1 MNKDKIIL
9 NVENFSVSFL
19 IKDSFYIFKK
29 KYSIVN
35 NEINLSL
42 KEGKITGLQGDS
54 GCGKTILLKGILGLL
69 DEHTSKIS
77 GRAIYNINN
86 ENINIIEA
94 KNKTLKLIRRNVQP
108 VFQDP
113 YSSMNS
119 SHTIF
124 RIVEEPLLY
133 LTDFSKAERKDLVFS
148 ILEEVGIDKTDI
160 NKYSFEFSAGQR
172 QRIMIARAL
181 IIKPKILIADE
192 PAASLDFSNQ
202 SQILNLFLDM
212 KEKYNLTIL
221 ISSHDSKVLE
231 LLCDEIKFM
240 KNGKIQK

>member
-9 NVENFSVSFL
+9 NVENFSVWFL

-42 KEGKITGLQGDS
+42 KEGKIIGLQGNS
-54 GCGKTILLKGILGLL
+54 GCGKTTLLKGILGLL

-77 GRAIYNINN
+77 GRVIYYINN
-86 ENINIIEA
+86 ENINILNA
-94 KNKTLKLIRRNVQP
+94 KNKTIKLLRKNVQP
-108 VFQDP
+108 VSQNP

-124 RIVEEPLLY
+124 RIVEEPLRY
-133 LTDFSKAERKDLVFS
+133 LTCFNKSERKEMVFS
-148 ILEEVGIDKTDI
+148 ILEEVGIDNNEI
-160 NKYSFEFSAGQR
+160 NKYPFEFSAGQR

-181 IIKPKILIADE
+181 ILKPKILIADE
-192 PAASLDFSNQ
+192 PAASLDFSIQ
-202 SQILNLFLDM
+202 SQILNLFLDL

-231 LLCDEIKFM
+231 ILCDEIKIM